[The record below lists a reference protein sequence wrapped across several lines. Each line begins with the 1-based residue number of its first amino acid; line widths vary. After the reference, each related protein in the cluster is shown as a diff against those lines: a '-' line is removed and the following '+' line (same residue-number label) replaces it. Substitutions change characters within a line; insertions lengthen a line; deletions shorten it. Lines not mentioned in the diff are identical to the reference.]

1 MRRWKIWTDDTGSA
15 ALEFVTVGFLLLVPM
30 VYLVVVVAVI
40 QSAAL
45 AAEGAAR
52 QSARVFVQSTTVA
65 DARAA
70 VTRAVEFA
78 LADHGVDPAAVDV
91 TIRCSPRPNDCFV
104 RQGLVTVDVNL
115 EVPLPLAPA
124 SLDGDFP
131 LSVPI
136 EASATQQVS
145 RFWGAG

>member
-1 MRRWKIWTDDTGSA
+1 MRRWKTWTDDTGSA

-30 VYLVVVVAVI
+30 VYLVVVMAVI

-52 QSARVFVQSTTVA
+52 QSARVFVQSETVT

-70 VTRAVEFA
+70 VSRAVEFA
-78 LADHGVDPAAVDV
+78 LADNGVDSAAVDV
-91 TIRCSPRPNDCFV
+91 TIRCAPRPNDCFV

-124 SLDGDFP
+124 SLDENFP